1 MHSVRV
7 DAEDLKTLR
16 GLGEACE
23 AAERHFHSCQS
34 ALFRNFLRSVWDA
47 PNMHRVQERLSAAL
61 RASGPEAA
69 CADPAGENQPKNSGN
84 AKTAEGGEGDEADGT
99 GHAEG
104 TARG

>member
-7 DAEDLKTLR
+7 DAEDLKTLL
-16 GLGEACE
+16 GLWEACE
-23 AAERHFHSCQS
+23 

-61 RASGPEAA
+61 HASGPQAA

-84 AKTAEGGEGDEADGT
+84 ARTAEGGEGEEDGT

>member
-7 DAEDLKTLR
+7 DAEDLKTLL
-16 GLGEACE
+16 GLWEACE

-61 RASGPEAA
+61 RASGQEAA
-69 CADPAGENQPKNSGN
+69 C
-84 AKTAEGGEGDEADGT
+84 AEGGEGEEDGT

>member
-1 MHSVRV
+1 MRSVRV
-7 DAEDLKTLR
+7 DQEDLRSLL
-16 GLGEACE
+16 GLWEACE

-47 PNMHRVQERLSAAL
+47 PDMHRVQERLRAAL
-61 RASGPEAA
+61 QASAGEAES
-69 CADPAGENQPKNSGN
+69 ADPAGENQPKNSGN
-84 AKTAEGGEGDEADGT
+84 ARTAEGGEGEEDGT